1 MIFKDYVLY
10 LTKIRTSIMITF
22 QQYLGF
28 IIFAVIAT
36 AGFWIMIFLLSIL
49 PYWIFGYFK
58 DLRAQKKAKKEG
70 EVLA

>member
-1 MIFKDYVLY
+1 
-10 LTKIRTSIMITF
+10 MITF
-22 QQYLGF
+22 QQYFGF

-36 AGFWIMIFLLSIL
+36 AGFWIMIFILSIL

-58 DLRAQKKAKKEG
+58 DLKDQKKAKKDD